1 MGLINAFAS
10 GTVEPIDGFHAPSL
24 AEASEQFGD
33 LMLPLSL
40 FSPGD
45 VSDLAPKANAIAS
58 NSCTILCTTDQPYL
72 QCTLYFGCAEGSL
85 EIYHGGRMIDRAD
98 LFRGWQHSAV
108 DVSGAQAGE
117 PLTLRFCDHAGEDVS
132 GIVIESLSLSD
143 TWGRGQ
149 RRRLKCSFPFT
160 FAAIGT
166 DFDVY
171 PCCARQWLRGNPCA
185 GNVRTDDLTT
195 IWNAPAYVEMRQN
208 FLDGDYASSCREEI
222 CPYLRSESVPVEHS
236 EPVIQAI
243 NDGITILDFG
253 PSNLHHDIDRGCNL
267 ACNMCRDVKIL
278 PDQSNVDQA
287 VRDINS
293 ALGMGALSEISFSGA
308 GEIFIMAKIVRLI
321 ESEAFSSQNVGINI
335 TTNLTYFDQKLWDRI
350 KHNRFNSVFVSA
362 DGATRETYESI
373 RIGANWDRFQTNVQF
388 LATLRRSGAIK
399 FLMWSFTVQRANIAD
414 VVPAIALAKAQ
425 GFDQIR
431 LIGQL
436 GSLAGTN
443 GNMFEDFDLAALDQL
458 HDELSQIDAFNDP
471 FVALVEL
478 GIADREYR
486 NFANQLS
493 TAQHIYDRE
502 SWNLTVGP
510 HKISRSVP
518 KKCLSILEQLMR
530 DVKIGNTTTP
540 EQLATHNIAFIST
553 LLQRNAPRVPHH
565 IYRLFPNRWR
575 QKHHH
580 HMSRELAHWLRGLI
594 ATSDAVE
601 PMIAAN

>member
-1 MGLINAFAS
+1 MSIFADNS
-10 GTVEPIDGFHAPSL
+10 VEPIAGFRAPTL
-24 AEASEQFGD
+24 AELPCTSGEHS
-33 LMLPLSL
+33 LPLFLLSA
-40 FSPGD
+40 
-45 VSDLAPKANAIAS
+45 SDAGGEAPTTIAFAANG
-58 NSCTILCTTDQPYL
+58 CTIKCTTEQHYL
-72 QCTLYFGCAEGSL
+72 QCRLYFDRAEGSF
-85 EIYHGGRMIDRAD
+85 EVYHGDRLVDRAD

-108 DVSGAQAGE
+108 DVSAAPPDE
-117 PLTLRFCDHAGEDVS
+117 PLTLRFCDHAGDEVS
-132 GIVIESLSLSD
+132 GILIESLSLSD
-143 TWGRGQ
+143 AWGRGQ

-185 GNVRTDDLTT
+185 GNVRTDDLAT
-195 IWNAPAYVEMRQN
+195 IWNAPVYVEMRQN

-222 CPYLRSESVPVEHS
+222 CPYLRSESMAMEHNES
-236 EPVIQAI
+236 VIQAI

-253 PSNLHHDIDRGCNL
+253 PAYLHHDIDRGCNL

-278 PDQSNVDQA
+278 PDQSNVNQA

-293 ALGMGALSEISFSGA
+293 ALGMGSLSEISFSGA
-308 GEIFIMAKIVRLI
+308 GEIFIMAKIVRLL
-321 ESEAFSSQNVGINI
+321 ESDAFSSQNVGINI
-335 TTNLTYFDQKLWDRI
+335 TTNLTHFDQKLWGRI
-350 KHNRFNSVFVSA
+350 KHNRFENFLVSA

-373 RIGANWDRFQTNVQF
+373 RIGANWDSFQSNVQF
-388 LATLRRSGAIK
+388 LATLRRNGAIK
-399 FLMWSFTVQRANIAD
+399 LIMWSFTVQRSNIAD

-425 GFDQIR
+425 GFDKIR

-471 FVALVEL
+471 FVTLVEL

-486 NFANQLS
+486 NFANRLS
-493 TAQHIYDRE
+493 TAQHLYDRE
-502 SWNLTVGP
+502 AWNLTMGP
-510 HKISRSVP
+510 RKMSRSVP

-530 DVKIGNTTTP
+530 DVKIGDTP
-540 EQLATHNIAFIST
+540 VPYQLATHNITFIST
-553 LLQRNAPRVPHH
+553 LLQHNAPSVQHH
-565 IYRLFPNRWR
+565 IYRLFPNWLG

-580 HMSRELAHWLRGLI
+580 HFSRELAHWLRELI
-594 ATSDAVE
+594 AESDAVE
-601 PMIAAN
+601 PMITTN